1 MGEHGLGRPRAGRR
15 SAILPGMAANPRIAI
30 VGAGNLATALA
41 LSLHRAA
48 YEIDAIVAR
57 SAGGSLRK
65 AQRLAKQVGSRAVA
79 GLTNSVRSDVIWLC
93 VPDSEIGVAARAAA
107 TKIDWEGK
115 VALHS
120 SGALTS
126 EELAPL
132 RRRGAAVA
140 SAHPLMTF
148 ARGSSSGRLNFGQS
162 SLSLAGVPF
171 AVEGD
176 AKAVRVARGLIAAM
190 GGQAYAIRKRDK
202 VAYHAWGMFAS
213 PLLDALL
220 AATER
225 VAAAASVRPKEA
237 RRRMIPIL
245 LQTLANYASFGG
257 PGSFSGPIVR
267 GDVDTVRKHLRV
279 LRNDPT
285 LLDVYT
291 ALARAALEYLPA
303 KKKDQ
308 LRQVL
313 GSDPRGRAARR

>member
-148 ARGSSSGRLNFGQS
+148 ARGSEERRVGKECRLLCRS
-162 SLSLAGVPF
+162 RWSP
-171 AVEGD
+171 
-176 AKAVRVARGLIAAM
+176 
-190 GGQAYAIRKRDK
+190 
-202 VAYHAWGMFAS
+202 YH
-213 PLLDALL
+213 
-220 AATER
+220 
-225 VAAAASVRPKEA
+225 
-237 RRRMIPIL
+237 
-245 LQTLANYASFGG
+245 
-257 PGSFSGPIVR
+257 
-267 GDVDTVRKHLRV
+267 
-279 LRNDPT
+279 
-285 LLDVYT
+285 
-291 ALARAALEYLPA
+291 
-303 KKKDQ
+303 
-308 LRQVL
+308 
-313 GSDPRGRAARR
+313 